1 MSSDN
6 WKNKSMSFELKV
18 DDKDG
23 KLLDFFKRLQD
34 KHIAFEKAIIGARI
48 EYLFNTHVKV
58 DGEEKDAAYQQLLKL
73 FSIGYQCGWNDYKSI
88 IDETKA

>member
-1 MSSDN
+1 MSNDN
-6 WKNKSMSFELKV
+6 WKNKSMSFDLKV

-23 KLLDFFKRLQD
+23 KLLGFFKRLQD
-34 KHIAFEKAIIGARI
+34 EHIAFEKAIGERI
-48 EYLFNTHVKV
+48 EYLFNAHVKV
-58 DGEEKDAAYQQLLKL
+58 DGKEKDTAYQQLLKL